1 MYSDYCSPPSSP
13 SSSPLSLFMQ
23 LYIFL
28 THTQGES
35 IKTKLESIICK
46 QKASKEKNAQRSIK
60 VPSCL
65 VLATY
70 CLAWSLPFS
79 VVNISSE
86 ILL

>member
-46 QKASKEKNAQRSIK
+46 QKASKEKKCSK
-60 VPSCL
+60 VYKSTIMFGVGHLLLGMEPSLQCG
-65 VLATY
+65 
-70 CLAWSLPFS
+70 
-79 VVNISSE
+79 
-86 ILL
+86 